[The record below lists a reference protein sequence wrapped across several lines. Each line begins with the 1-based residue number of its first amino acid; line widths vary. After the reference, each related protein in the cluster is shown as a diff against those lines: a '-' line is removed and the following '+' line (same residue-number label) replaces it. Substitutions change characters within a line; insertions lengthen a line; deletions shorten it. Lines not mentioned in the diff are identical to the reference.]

1 MPTARSARESRLRDA
16 WAASWDRG
24 EVAALDE
31 LLAPDYVRRS
41 HASGNAQN
49 REELKAS
56 ILAVRGAFPDLK
68 TTIDEIVAEND
79 GMAIRWHSAGTH
91 TGSFLGVPPTGRPVE
106 VFGVTFTHFT
116 GDTVA
121 EEWVTWDPRQLLAA
135 LGIIALG
142 DAD

>member
-1 MPTARSARESRLRDA
+1 MSTAGSTRQSRLRDA

-24 EVAALDE
+24 DVAALDE

-68 TTIDEIVAEND
+68 TSIDEIVAENNR
-79 GMAIRWHSAGTH
+79 MAIRWHSTGTH
-91 TGSFLGVPPTGRPVE
+91 TGSFLGVPPTGRHVQ

-116 GDTVA
+116 GDTVS